1 MVTINH
7 FQASKKNDKSQCS
20 IYSGHKYY
28 INGADISIHHNANYA
43 KKTKLISKQIFNL
56 SLLFKIDNAMFR
68 VISCL

>member
-43 KKTKLISKQIFNL
+43 KKLNL
-56 SLLFKIDNAMFR
+56 FPNKFLT
-68 VISCL
+68 CLCYLRLTMLCFE